1 MLEDWFGGGPMIA
14 LEPITSQG
22 ELFSTPDVDG
32 ARSFFAQK
40 SRAMTDKR
48 MTVTE
53 AVSHF
58 VHDGDYFAS
67 GGFGGVRISTAV
79 LHEIVRQR
87 IQGLGLSG
95 HTATHDFQILAAGKS
110 FDRCDIAYVVG
121 LERRGLSPNAR
132 RYLESGAVRM
142 TEWSNATLGWRYK
155 AAAMGIPFLPAR
167 SVLGTDVFT
176 HSAAKKITCPFT
188 GLPLLA
194 IPALFPDVG
203 VVHVHRA
210 DQYGNAQVD
219 GISIADYD
227 MSRAC
232 KRLIVT
238 TERLIS
244 TDEIRKNPCHTFIPY
259 WLVDAVCE
267 VRYGSYPG
275 NMPYEYYSDEAHL
288 ADWLEAEKEESTLQA
303 FVEKYIYGTRDFEE
317 YLALCGGEAQMQT
330 LRELE
335 PLKSNQEAQ

>member
-1 MLEDWFGGGPMIA
+1 MLA
-14 LEPITSQG
+14 LEPVTSEG
-22 ELFSTPDVDG
+22 ELFSAPDVDG
-32 ARSFFAQK
+32 ARAFFAQK

-48 MTVTE
+48 MSVTE
-53 AVSHF
+53 AVQRFIHN
-58 VHDGDYFAS
+58 GDYFAS

-79 LHEIVRQR
+79 LHEIVRQH
-87 IQGLGLSG
+87 ITGLGFSG
-95 HTATHDFQILAAGKS
+95 HTATHDFQILAAGKC

-167 SVLGTDVFT
+167 SVLGTDTFT
-176 HSAAKKITCPFT
+176 HSAAKEIECPFT
-188 GLPLLA
+188 GIPLLA

-203 VVHVHRA
+203 VIHVHRA
-210 DQYGNAQVD
+210 DIYGNAQVD

-232 KRLIVT
+232 KHLILT
-238 TERLIS
+238 TERIVS
-244 TDEIRKNPCHTFIPY
+244 TDTIRANPCQTFIPY

-288 ADWLEAEKEESTLQA
+288 AQWLEVEKDEAVLQA
-303 FVEKYIYGTRDFEE
+303 FVDKYIHGTRNFDE
-317 YLALCGGEAQMQT
+317 YLELCGGETNMQA

-335 PLKSNQEAQ
+335 PLKHCGEEK